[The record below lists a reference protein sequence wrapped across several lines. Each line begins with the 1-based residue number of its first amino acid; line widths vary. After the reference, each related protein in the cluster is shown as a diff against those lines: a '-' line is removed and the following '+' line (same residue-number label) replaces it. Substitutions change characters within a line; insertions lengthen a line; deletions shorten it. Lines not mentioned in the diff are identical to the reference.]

1 MAKSATNIFF
11 YFSVRA
17 ERARYAFKFRRKSMS
32 NSAVQT
38 KHTITVDKKNWWK
51 NAVGYQIY
59 PRSFKDSNH
68 DGIGDLNGIREKL
81 PYLKELGI
89 NFIWINPIY
98 ASPNVDNGYDISDY
112 QAIHEDFGTMDDF
125 QALLAEAHGLELKI
139 IMDLVVNH
147 TSDQHP
153 WFLESKKSLDNP
165 YRDYYHWADASKA
178 LPPNDWQSFF
188 GGSTWTYD
196 EMTKQSYFHVFAKE
210 QPDLNWKNP
219 KVRQEIYQMI
229 RWWLDLGI
237 DGFRIDAISHIQKEP
252 WDFKITDNQWAPFMN
267 VAGIDVYLKE
277 LNAIFNEYNVMTV
290 GEASGVP
297 HQEAADWT
305 GDNGYFNMIFELEHC
320 ERIGEIGQQKGS
332 IPHLKH
338 SLNQWQTSLADN
350 GWNALYLENHDTPRS
365 VSVYG
370 DDSPE
375 AAKALATVLLLLK
388 GTPFIY
394 QGQEV
399 GMTNYPFRTIEEI
412 NAADT
417 IHFYQTLLTQGTL
430 DTEALAIAVNWSRD
444 HSRTPFQW
452 ENALHGG
459 FSTTDPWLKVNEN
472 YRMINAA
479 QRELESSS
487 IFHHY
492 QTLIQLRKQ
501 TDTLIHGKF
510 ELLLPEHPTIFGYT
524 RTTETESW
532 LVLVQLDRHQMT
544 ISLPASWD
552 YSKWEEILTTARAMP
567 LTQNMTLSDYEA
579 HVYRKVSPTE

>member
-1 MAKSATNIFF
+1 MADL
-11 YFSVRA
+11 
-17 ERARYAFKFRRKSMS
+17 
-32 NSAVQT
+32 AVQT
-38 KHTITVDKKNWWK
+38 KQKKKTEKNSWWK
-51 NAVGYQIY
+51 EAVGYQIY

-68 DGIGDLNGIREKL
+68 DGIGDLNGIRQKL

-89 NFIWINPIY
+89 DFIWINPIY

-125 QALLAEAHGLELKI
+125 QALLKEAHELGLKI

-153 WFLESKKSLDNP
+153 WFIESKKSLDNP
-165 YRDYYHWADASKA
+165 YRDYYHWADATNEV
-178 LPPNDWQSFF
+178 PPNNWQSFF

-196 EMTKQSYFHVFAKE
+196 ETTEQSYFHVFAKE
-210 QPDLNWKNP
+210 QPDLNWKNSN
-219 KVRQEIYQMI
+219 VRHEIYQMI

-267 VAGIDVYLKE
+267 VAGIELYLKE
-277 LNAIFNEYNVMTV
+277 LRAIFNEYNILTV

-297 HQEAADWT
+297 HHEADAWT
-305 GDNGYFNMIFELEHC
+305 GDHGYFNMIFELEHC
-320 ERIGEIGQQKGS
+320 QRIGELGSQKGS
-332 IPHLKH
+332 IPHLKQ
-338 SLNQWQTSLADN
+338 SLNEWQTSLEHN

-399 GMTNYPFRTIEEI
+399 GMTNYPFRSIEEI

-417 IHFYQTLLTQGTL
+417 IHFYQTLLAQGKMTN
-430 DTEALAIAVNWSRD
+430 EALKIAVNWSRD
-444 HSRTPFQW
+444 HGRTPFQW
-452 ENALHGG
+452 ENASHGG
-459 FSTTDPWLKVNEN
+459 FSTTEPWLKVNEN
-472 YRMINAA
+472 YRIINAA
-479 QRELESSS
+479 QKEMENSS

-492 QTLIQLRKQ
+492 QTLIRLKKQ
-501 TDTLIHGKF
+501 TDALIHGTF
-510 ELLLPEHPTIFGYT
+510 ELLLPEHPTVFCYT
-524 RTTETESW
+524 RTTDTERW
-532 LVLVQLDRHQMT
+532 LILVQLDRKAT
-544 ISLPASWD
+544 SVSFPASWN
-552 YSKWEEILTTARAMP
+552 YSEWEELLTTANINP
-567 LTQNMTLSDYEA
+567 LNQQMTLSDYEA
-579 HVYRKVSPTE
+579 HVYREKLV

>member
-1 MAKSATNIFF
+1 
-11 YFSVRA
+11 
-17 ERARYAFKFRRKSMS
+17 MS
-32 NSAVQT
+32 NLAVQT
-38 KHTITVDKKNWWK
+38 KLTNKTDKSDWWK

-89 NFIWINPIY
+89 DFIWINPIY
-98 ASPNVDNGYDISDY
+98 ASPNIDNGYDISDY
-112 QAIHEDFGTMDDF
+112 KAIHQDFGTMADF
-125 QALLAEAHGLELKI
+125 QSLLSEAHNLDIKI

-165 YRDYYHWADASKA
+165 YRDYYHWCDSTNE

-196 EMTKQSYFHVFAKE
+196 DTTEQSYFHVFAKE
-210 QPDLNWKNP
+210 QPDLNWENP
-219 KVRQEIYQMI
+219 KVRHEIYQMI

-252 WDFKITDNQWAPFMN
+252 WNFKITDNQWAPFMN
-267 VAGIDVYLKE
+267 VAGIDTYLKE
-277 LNAIFNEYNVMTV
+277 LRAIFNEYNIMTV

-297 HQEAADWT
+297 HQEASVWT

-320 ERIGEIGQQKGS
+320 QRIGEIGQQKGS
-332 IPHLKH
+332 IPHLKY

-365 VSVYG
+365 VSVFG

-394 QGQEV
+394 QGQEI
-399 GMTNYPFRTIEEI
+399 GMTNYPFSSIEEI
-412 NAADT
+412 DAADT
-417 IHFYQTLLTQGTL
+417 IRFYQTLLTQGKIST
-430 DTEALAIAVNWSRD
+430 DALAIAINWSRD

-452 ENALHGG
+452 DNSLHGG
-459 FSTTDPWLKVNEN
+459 FSTSEPWLKVNEN
-472 YRMINAA
+472 YPRINAA
-479 QRELESSS
+479 QKDLKSNSV
-487 IFHHY
+487 FHHY
-492 QTLIQLRKQ
+492 QALIQLRKQ
-501 TDTLIHGKF
+501 TDALIHGAF
-510 ELLLPEHPTIFGYT
+510 ELLFPEHPTVFCFT
-524 RTTETESW
+524 RTTEKESW
-532 LVLVQLDRHQMT
+532 LILVQLDRRQT
-544 ISLPASWD
+544 TVSFPASWD
-552 YSKWEEILTTARAMP
+552 FSRWEEIITTTKNRT
-567 LTQNMTLSDYEA
+567 LTQNMSLSDYEA
-579 HVYRKVSPTE
+579 HVYQKIDKKE

>member
-1 MAKSATNIFF
+1 MPDL
-11 YFSVRA
+11 
-17 ERARYAFKFRRKSMS
+17 
-32 NSAVQT
+32 AVQT
-38 KHTITVDKKNWWK
+38 KQMNNTEQNSWWK

-68 DGIGDLNGIREKL
+68 DGIGDLNGIRQKL

-89 NFIWINPIY
+89 DFIWINPIY
-98 ASPNVDNGYDISDY
+98 TSPNVDNGYDISDY

-125 QALLAEAHGLELKI
+125 QDLLKEAHELGLKI
-139 IMDLVVNH
+139 IMDLVINH

-165 YRDYYHWADASKA
+165 YRDYYHWADATKEQ
-178 LPPNDWQSFF
+178 LPNNWQSFF

-196 EMTKQSYFHVFAKE
+196 EKTKQAYFHVFAKE

-219 KVRQEIYQMI
+219 HVRHEIYQMI

-252 WDFKITDNQWAPFMN
+252 WDFQITDNQWAPFMN
-267 VAGIDVYLKE
+267 VTGIESYLKE
-277 LNAIFNEYNVMTV
+277 LKAIFNEYNVMTV

-297 HQEAADWT
+297 HQEAGDWT

-320 ERIGEIGQQKGS
+320 ERIGEIGKQKGS

-338 SLNQWQTSLADN
+338 SLNQWQTSLSDN

-399 GMTNYPFRTIEEI
+399 GMTNYPFRSIDEI

-417 IHFYQTLLTQGTL
+417 IHFYQTLLTQGKMTA
-430 DTEALAIAVNWSRD
+430 EALAIAVNWSRD

-452 ENALHGG
+452 EDALHGG
-459 FSTTDPWLKVNEN
+459 FSTTEPWLKVNEN

-479 QRELESSS
+479 QKDLESSS

-492 QTLIQLRKQ
+492 QALIRLRKQ
-501 TDTLIHGKF
+501 NDALINGKF
-510 ELLLPEHPTIFGYT
+510 QLLFPEHPTIFSYT

-532 LVLVQLDRHQMT
+532 LILVQLDREKTT
-544 ISLPASWD
+544 ISFPDSWNHSD
-552 YSKWEEILTTARAMP
+552 WEEVLTTVSKKSVKQHMI
-567 LTQNMTLSDYEA
+567 LSDYEA
-579 HVYRKVSPTE
+579 HVYRKVTR

>member
-1 MAKSATNIFF
+1 
-11 YFSVRA
+11 
-17 ERARYAFKFRRKSMS
+17 MS
-32 NSAVQT
+32 NLAIQAQEIRQT
-38 KHTITVDKKNWWK
+38 EKSSWWK
-51 NAVGYQIY
+51 NAIGYQIY

-68 DGIGDLNGIREKL
+68 DGIGDLNGIRQKL
-81 PYLKELGI
+81 PYLKELGVD
-89 NFIWINPIY
+89 FMWINPIY
-98 ASPNVDNGYDISDY
+98 ASPNIDNGYDISDY
-112 QAIHEDFGTMDDF
+112 QAIHEDFGTMEDF
-125 QALLAEAHGLELKI
+125 QVLLKEAHALDLNV

-153 WFLESKKSLDNP
+153 WFLEAKKSLDNP
-165 YRDYYHWADASKA
+165 YRDYYHWADATKE

-196 EMTKQSYFHVFAKE
+196 ETTGQSYFHVFAKE

-219 KVRQEIYQMI
+219 KVRHEIYQMI

-252 WDFKITDNQWAPFMN
+252 WDFEITDNQWAPFMN
-267 VAGIDVYLKE
+267 VAGIEAYLKE
-277 LNAIFNEYNVMTV
+277 LKAIFNEYNVMTV

-297 HQEAADWT
+297 HQEAAAWT
-305 GDNGYFNMIFELEHC
+305 GDHGYFNMIFELEHC

-332 IPHLKH
+332 ILHLKH
-338 SLNQWQTSLADN
+338 SLNQWQTSLADS

-370 DDSPE
+370 DNSPE

-399 GMTNYPFRTIEEI
+399 GMTNYPFNSIEEI

-417 IHFYQTLLTQGTL
+417 IHFYQTLLEQGKMT
-430 DTEALAIAVNWSRD
+430 TEALAIAVNWSRD

-452 ENALHGG
+452 EDALHGG
-459 FSTTDPWLKVNEN
+459 FSTTEPWLKVNEN

-479 QRELESSS
+479 QKDLESSS

-492 QTLIQLRKQ
+492 QALIRLRKQ
-501 TDTLIHGKF
+501 TDALIHGKF
-510 ELLLPEHPTIFGYT
+510 ELLFPEHPTVFCYT
-524 RTTETESW
+524 RTTETEQW
-532 LVLVQLDRHQMT
+532 LILVQLDRKQT
-544 ISLPASWD
+544 IVSFPDSWD
-552 YSKWEEILTTARAMP
+552 YSKWEEIMTTADVKP
-567 LTQNMTLSDYEA
+567 LKQQMSLSNFEA
-579 HVYRKVSPTE
+579 HIYRKKTV

>member
-1 MAKSATNIFF
+1 
-11 YFSVRA
+11 
-17 ERARYAFKFRRKSMS
+17 MS
-32 NSAVQT
+32 NTAIEV
-38 KHTITVDKKNWWK
+38 KKNSSLEKNSWWK

-68 DGIGDLNGIREKL
+68 DGIGDLNGIRQKL
-81 PYLKELGI
+81 PYLKELGVD
-89 NFIWINPIY
+89 FIWINPIY

-125 QALLAEAHGLELKI
+125 QALLKEAHALDLKI

-153 WFLESKKSLDNP
+153 WFIESKKSLDNP
-165 YRDYYHWADASKA
+165 YRDYYHWADATKDQM
-178 LPPNDWQSFF
+178 PNDWQSFF

-196 EMTKQSYFHVFAKE
+196 ETTQQAYFHVFAKE

-219 KVRQEIYQMI
+219 RVRHEIYQMI

-267 VAGIDVYLKE
+267 VSGIEMYLKE
-277 LNAIFNEYNVMTV
+277 LKAIFNEYTVMTV

-297 HQEAADWT
+297 HHEAGAWT
-305 GDNGYFNMIFELEHC
+305 GDHGYFNMIFELEHC
-320 ERIGEIGQQKGS
+320 ERIGEIGRQKGS

-338 SLNQWQTSLADN
+338 SLNQWQTSLEED

-399 GMTNYPFRTIEEI
+399 GMTNYPFSSIEEL

-417 IHFYQTLLTQGTL
+417 IHFYQTLLAQGTIST
-430 DTEALAIAVNWSRD
+430 DALAIAVNWSRD

-452 ENALHGG
+452 EDALHGG
-459 FSTTDPWLKVNEN
+459 FSTTEPWLKVNEN

-479 QRELESSS
+479 QKDLKTSS

-492 QTLIQLRKQ
+492 QALIRLRKQ
-501 TDTLIHGKF
+501 TDALIYGKF
-510 ELLLPEHPTIFGYT
+510 QLLLPEHPTVFCYT
-524 RTTETESW
+524 RTTQTESW
-532 LVLVQLDRHQMT
+532 LILVQLGRKQTTVSFPD
-544 ISLPASWD
+544 SWD
-552 YSKWEEILTTARAMP
+552 YSKWEEIVTTVDAKP
-567 LTQNMTLSDYEA
+567 LEQLMCLSDYEA
-579 HVYRKVSPTE
+579 HIYRKTTI

>member
-1 MAKSATNIFF
+1 
-11 YFSVRA
+11 
-17 ERARYAFKFRRKSMS
+17 MS
-32 NSAVQT
+32 NTAIKV
-38 KHTITVDKKNWWK
+38 KKNSSLEKNSWWK

-68 DGIGDLNGIREKL
+68 DGIGDLNGIRQKL
-81 PYLKELGI
+81 PYLKELGVD
-89 NFIWINPIY
+89 FIWINPIY

-125 QALLAEAHGLELKI
+125 QALLKEAHALDLKI

-153 WFLESKKSLDNP
+153 WFIESKKSLDNP
-165 YRDYYHWADASKA
+165 YRDYYHWADATKDQM
-178 LPPNDWQSFF
+178 PNDWQSFF

-196 EMTKQSYFHVFAKE
+196 ETTQQAYFHVFAKE

-219 KVRQEIYQMI
+219 RVRHEIYQMI

-267 VAGIDVYLKE
+267 VSGIEMYLKE
-277 LNAIFNEYNVMTV
+277 LKAIFNEYTVMTV

-297 HQEAADWT
+297 HHEAGAWT
-305 GDNGYFNMIFELEHC
+305 GDHGYFNMIFELEHC
-320 ERIGEIGQQKGS
+320 ERIGEIGRQKGS

-338 SLNQWQTSLADN
+338 SLNQWQTSLEED

-399 GMTNYPFRTIEEI
+399 GMTNYPFSSIEEL

-417 IHFYQTLLTQGTL
+417 IHFYQTLLAQGTIST
-430 DTEALAIAVNWSRD
+430 DALAIAVNWSRD

-452 ENALHGG
+452 EDALHGG
-459 FSTTDPWLKVNEN
+459 FSTTEPWLKVNEN

-479 QRELESSS
+479 QKDLKTSS

-492 QTLIQLRKQ
+492 QALIRLRKQ
-501 TDTLIHGKF
+501 TDALIYGKF
-510 ELLLPEHPTIFGYT
+510 QLLLPEHPTVFCYT
-524 RTTETESW
+524 RTTQTESW
-532 LVLVQLDRHQMT
+532 LILVQLDRKQT
-544 ISLPASWD
+544 TVSFPDSWD
-552 YSKWEEILTTARAMP
+552 YSKWEEIVTTVDAKP
-567 LTQNMTLSDYEA
+567 LEQLMCLSDYEA
-579 HVYRKVSPTE
+579 HIYRKTTI